1 LSSSTTREK
10 YSILKSLIAL
20 ILIALCLW
28 AAQWQY
34 HRGIARHARNT
45 VIETNSNMKAVEL
58 LSVTD
63 NVKAHEWQPV
73 KVSGFFDSK
82 SQILLRNSYSDGVY
96 GFELLTR
103 FTDLDKRTF
112 WVDCGWVKAGA
123 SATTRPELPNIP
135 TGQVSIIGRLR
146 LDSSLPQGSF
156 FAIPQNSSQGLIA
169 KANAQSRTQSENFY
183 LDLLSGTDPSLTPQV
198 SAQLPELSDGPHMAY
213 ALQWIFFAGLIGYG
227 RLLIRRDVLSRK
239 EL

>member
-1 LSSSTTREK
+1 MSSSARKEK
-10 YSILKSLIAL
+10 YSILKTFIAILLI
-20 ILIALCLW
+20 IVCLW

-34 HRGIARHARNT
+34 HRGVARHARNSL
-45 VIETNSNMKAVEL
+45 IETNSNLKPTELRAV
-58 LSVTD
+58 TND
-63 NVKAHEWQPV
+63 VKAHEWQPV
-73 KVSGFFDSK
+73 MVEGTFDGT

-103 FTDLDKRTF
+103 FTDLQGQTF

-123 SATTRPELPNIP
+123 SATTRPELPAIP
-135 TGQVSIIGRLR
+135 TGQVSITGRLR

-156 FAIPQNSSQGLIA
+156 FAIPQGSKTGLIA
-169 KANAQSRTQSENFY
+169 KANAQSGKSSENFY
-183 LDLLSGTDPSLTPQV
+183 IDLLNGSEPALTPAV

-213 ALQWIFFAGLIGYG
+213 ALQWLFFAGLIGYG
-227 RLLIRRDVLSRK
+227 RFLIRRDVLSRK

>member
-1 LSSSTTREK
+1 V
-10 YSILKSLIAL
+10 
-20 ILIALCLW
+20 LCIW

-34 HRGIARHARNT
+34 HRGVSRHARNT
-45 VIETNSNMKAVEL
+45 VIEKNSNMKPLEL
-58 LSVTD
+58 ALVSGDVT
-63 NVKAHEWQPV
+63 AHEWQPV
-73 KVSGFFDSK
+73 RTTGSFDTN

-103 FTDLDKRTF
+103 FTNLDMKTF
-112 WVDCGWVKAGA
+112 WVDCGWVKAGT
-123 SATTRPELPNIP
+123 SATTRPDLPAIP

-156 FAIPQNSSQGLIA
+156 FAIPQGSSQGLIA
-169 KANAQSRTQSENFY
+169 KANAQSGTRNENFY
-183 LDLLSGTDPSLTPQV
+183 LDLLSGSESSLTPQV

-227 RLLIRRDVLSRK
+227 RFLVRRDVLSRK

>member
-1 LSSSTTREK
+1 MKPLELALVTSDVTT
-10 YSILKSLIAL
+10 
-20 ILIALCLW
+20 
-28 AAQWQY
+28 
-34 HRGIARHARNT
+34 
-45 VIETNSNMKAVEL
+45 
-58 LSVTD
+58 
-63 NVKAHEWQPV
+63 HEWQPV
-73 KVSGFFDSK
+73 RTSGSFDSK

-103 FTDLDKRTF
+103 FTNLDMKTF

-123 SATTRPELPNIP
+123 SATTRPDLPTIP

-156 FAIPQNSSQGLIA
+156 FAIPQGSSQGLIA
-169 KANAQSRTQSENFY
+169 KANAQSGTRNENFY
-183 LDLLSGTDPSLTPQV
+183 LDLLSGSQSSLTPQV

-213 ALQWIFFAGLIGYG
+213 ALQWIFFAGLIGYA
-227 RLLIRRDVLSRK
+227 RFLVRRDVLSRK